1 MNRVFITLM
10 FAGIVLAS
18 TLNLKSEEMPTAVAV
33 ADSLACVQEKCPN
46 EWAACQK
53 DPKCVPALQACDKKC
68 GTSSSCWTFC
78 LPGKGSQAA
87 IDVAKCAQKN
97 GCLAQTAPEMSSV
110 AITPVACAKNK
121 CPTEWTACQRDPR
134 CASALQSC

>member
-18 TLNLKSEEMPTAVAV
+18 TLNLKSEEMSTAVAV
-33 ADSLACVQEKCPN
+33 ADPLACVQEKCPN

-53 DPKCVPALQACDKKC
+53 DSKCVPALQACDKKC

-97 GCLAQTAPEMSSV
+97 NCLNQTAPEASTAIVV
-110 AITPVACAKNK
+110 AAPIDCIKAK
-121 CPTEWTACQRDPR
+121 CPSQWAACTQDPK
-134 CASALQSC
+134 C